1 MKRYRQ
7 DEFVPVDSINNPL
20 IGKDCSI
27 SFVLS
32 GTMGIYVKKEVVY
45 LIIMLQY
52 ISNKDI

>member
-52 ISNKDI
+52 ICNKDI